1 MQIERALIVGAGS
14 GLSASVARKLAA
26 RGAKV
31 ALASR
36 SGTKSAALAEE
47 IGAANLARDSSDPE
61 AVAALFRDV
70 DASMGAPDFVLYNAS
85 GRVRGPFVELDPE
98 GVRDAILVSAYG
110 GFLVAR
116 EAAKRMLPEGRGAIF
131 FTGASA
137 SVKGYAQSAPFAMGK
152 FALRGLAQ
160 SMAREL
166 HPKGIHI
173 AHFVIDGGIRNPV
186 RAGRADSPDNPDSML
201 DPDAIADTYLAIL
214 DQPRSVWTWEVEV
227 RPWVERF

>member
-1 MQIERALIVGAGS
+1 MQVERALIVGAGS
-14 GLSASVARKLAA
+14 GLSASVARKLAG
-26 RGAKV
+26 RGARV

-36 SGTKSAALAEE
+36 SGAKSAPLAEE
-47 IGAANLARDSSDPE
+47 IGAPNLTCDSSDPG
-61 AVAALFRDV
+61 AVADLFREV
-70 DASMGAPDFVLYNAS
+70 DNTIGAPDFVLYNAS
-85 GRVRGPFVELDPE
+85 GRARGPLVELDPE

-110 GFLVAR
+110 GFLIAR
-116 EAAKRMLPEGRGAIF
+116 EAARRMLPKGRGAIF

-173 AHFVIDGGIRNPV
+173 AHFVIDGGIRNPA
-186 RAGRADSPDNPDSML
+186 RTERADAPDNPDSML